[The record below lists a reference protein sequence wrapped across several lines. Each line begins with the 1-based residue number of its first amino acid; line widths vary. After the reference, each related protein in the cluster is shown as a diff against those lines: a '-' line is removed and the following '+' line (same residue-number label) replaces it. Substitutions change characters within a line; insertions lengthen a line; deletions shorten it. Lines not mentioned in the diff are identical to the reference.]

1 MGTREM
7 MSRDRG
13 SHINSPKKGEG
24 AAEVS
29 QHYEKWSP
37 SYPEQLHFHLYCERK
52 RRRRRRLSSRDETG
66 LSERER
72 GFNMP
77 HRPLHPCF
85 INSTVEK
92 IPHAKSVDDKNFK
105 MMTVGRNWWKQYT
118 LKPPWKTSCL
128 KHHAVW
134 TCWHWYPSKPLLN
147 SQSLNFFFF
156 FLPPL

>member
-105 MMTVGRNWWKQYT
+105 MMTVGRNGWKQVVLSIMRFELAGT
-118 LKPPWKTSCL
+118 GILLSLC
-128 KHHAVW
+128 W
-134 TCWHWYPSKPLLN
+134 TRNPLT
-147 SQSLNFFFF
+147 FFFF